1 MKVITALL
9 MVFATC
15 VGISPTPAGAL
26 APKQRLIEEVVPLTL
41 VQLQYKA
48 KVIAK
53 RKVKEQGWNNKEWLA
68 LEELWYR
75 ESRWNPHSKNRRS
88 SAYGIPQLLKL
99 PIGTPMETQIS
110 RGIKYIIHRYKK
122 PSRAL
127 AFHNRHNWY

>member
-15 VGISPTPAGAL
+15 VGISPTPAVAQE
-26 APKQRLIEEVVPLTL
+26 PKQKLIGEVVPLTL
-41 VQLQYKA
+41 AQLQYKG

-53 RKVKEQGWNNKEWLA
+53 RKAIEQGWNHKEWLA
-68 LEELWYR
+68 LLELWDR

-127 AFHNRHNWY
+127 AFHDRHNWY

>member
-1 MKVITALL
+1 MKMITALL

-15 VGISPTPAGAL
+15 VGISPAPAVAQE
-26 APKQRLIEEVVPLTL
+26 PKQKLIGEVVPLTL
-41 VQLQYKA
+41 VQLQYKG

-53 RKVKEQGWNNKEWLA
+53 RKAIEQGWNNKEWLA
-68 LEELWYR
+68 LVELWHR

-99 PIGTPMETQIS
+99 PVGTPIETQIS
-110 RGIKYIIHRYKK
+110 RGIKYIIHRYKT

-127 AFHNRHNWY
+127 AFHDRNNWY